1 VELAPLRVNAVS
13 PGWTDTTIWDGM
25 TGMSEDKKTEMF
37 AAMAARLPSGRIGRV
52 EDIAQAVM
60 FLMKSGFVT
69 GTVVD
74 VDGGHRLA

>member
-1 VELAPLRVNAVS
+1 LTSTRSNANLVRPSIRATGLRRARKHDDRILIAS
-13 PGWTDTTIWDGM
+13 A
-25 TGMSEDKKTEMF
+25 S

-52 EDIAQAVM
+52 EDIAQAVK

-74 VDGGHRLA
+74 VDGGHRLV